1 MGEEIERHVTFHVL
15 PEAVQEF
22 RKFFEQEY
30 RPMMTTIEGYIK
42 ADLLIDTENPQD
54 FKMVLRFES
63 VDAAADWRAS
73 EMHVALKP
81 RLKSMYSDSE
91 LKVYEVI
98 T

>member
-1 MGEEIERHVTFHVL
+1 MGEEIERHITFHVL

-22 RKFFEQEY
+22 RKFFEREY
-30 RPMMTTIEGYIK
+30 RPAIATIKGFIK
-42 ADLLIDTENPQD
+42 ANLLLDTENPQD
-54 FKMVLRFES
+54 FNMVLRFES

-73 EMHVALKP
+73 ELHVALKP

-91 LKVYEVI
+91 LKVYEII